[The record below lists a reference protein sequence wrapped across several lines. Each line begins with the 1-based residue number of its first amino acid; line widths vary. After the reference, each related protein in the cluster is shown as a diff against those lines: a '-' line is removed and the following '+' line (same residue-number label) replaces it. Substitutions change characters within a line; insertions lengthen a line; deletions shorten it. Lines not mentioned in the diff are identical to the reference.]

1 MTTTVDGSTTPGVAR
16 PSSSHPGPSAPPG
29 RRRTADRR
37 RLPLHRLRRLVS
49 PLALLALWQ
58 AASSSGVLPEDKLAS
73 PATIFATAR
82 TLVADGT
89 LGDQTLISVQRVA
102 LGLALGLVTG
112 LALALLAGLSRVLD
126 DAIDPPMQAL
136 RTLPHLGLVPLF
148 IIWFGLGEEP
158 KVYLVAF
165 GVLFPIYLTT
175 LAGIRGID
183 RKVLEAAESMS
194 FTWFQRVRYVILPG
208 ALPSALTGLR
218 QSLGIAWL
226 SLVVAET
233 IAASSGLGYLINR
246 AREFG
251 QTDIVVVV
259 LAVYSLLGLA
269 TDAVVRIIER
279 KALAWRS

>member
-1 MTTTVDGSTTPGVAR
+1 MTTTVDGSTASAVTR
-16 PSSSHPGPSAPPG
+16 PSSARRRSTHRSPGSARGRSAPL
-29 RRRTADRR
+29 TF
-37 RLPLHRLRRLVS
+37 LRRLVS
-49 PLALLALWQ
+49 PIILIALWQ
-58 AASSSGVLPEDKLAS
+58 AASSAGLLSADTMAS
-73 PATIFATAR
+73 PATIAATAR
-82 TLVADGT
+82 DLIADGT
-89 LGDQTLISVQRVA
+89 LGQEALISVQRVA
-102 LGLALGLVTG
+102 IGLTLGLVTG
-112 LALALLAGLSRVLD
+112 LVLALLAGLSRLLD

-148 IIWFGLGEEP
+148 IIWFGVGEEP

-183 RKVLEAAESMS
+183 RRILEAADAMAL
-194 FTWFQRVRYVILPG
+194 TWWQRVRYVVLPG

-233 IAASSGLGYLINR
+233 IAASSGLGYLINQ

-259 LAVYSLLGLA
+259 LVVYAVLGLV
-269 TDAVVRIIER
+269 TDGVVRIIER
-279 KALAWRS
+279 RALAWRS